1 MASNIDWAKFQ
12 EGYEEIFARLEGLQ
26 KGFEGVV
33 SGGTPED
40 IAESLAKD
48 STWELDTKII
58 NLDLKTDD
66 VLAALR
72 DWIGFWLVPPS
83 GLDSAR
89 ERVLKGRNLY
99 EQKKYGSGNLHTR
112 TQHFL

>member
-26 KGFEGVV
+26 KGFDDIVPR
-33 SGGTPED
+33 GTPED
-40 IAESLAKD
+40 IAESLVNEPN
-48 STWELDTKII
+48 WELAAQVI
-58 NLDLKTDD
+58 NLELRTDEVLESLKG
-66 VLAALR
+66 
-72 DWIGFWLVPPS
+72 WIGFWLVPPP

-89 ERVLKGRNLY
+89 ERVRHGRQLY

-112 TQHFL
+112 T